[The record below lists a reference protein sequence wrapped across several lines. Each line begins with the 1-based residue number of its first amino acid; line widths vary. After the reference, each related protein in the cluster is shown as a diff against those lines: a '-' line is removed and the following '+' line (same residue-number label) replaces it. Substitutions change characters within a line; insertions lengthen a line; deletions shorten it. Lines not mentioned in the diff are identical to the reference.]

1 MYCFVYNTYTSHP
14 NNLVEI
20 ACAITLLLEW
30 KWKEMF
36 DVTIY
41 LTHLSYGYM
50 VSDIYMAKDHSDN
63 ETANPLWPLCGLLC
77 SLSNIP
83 QIAQNTS
90 QPFCMAGIRNGLVSP
105 PRGMDPMTIHTSSR
119 HSIIEFTAC
128 VYILLSLIK
137 YTQLI

>member
-1 MYCFVYNTYTSHP
+1 
-14 NNLVEI
+14 
-20 ACAITLLLEW
+20 
-30 KWKEMF
+30 
-36 DVTIY
+36 
-41 LTHLSYGYM
+41 M

-63 ETANPLWPLCGLLC
+63 ETANPLCPLCVLLC
-77 SLSNIP
+77 PLSYIP

-90 QPFCMAGIRNGLVSP
+90 LPFCMAGIRNGLMSP

-137 YTQLI
+137 YTQLIQSCDYDKVVCLTKYQNNFIDTKQPPLKM